1 MPVHPNTEPTLK
13 ATNAGIDAMVQLSG
27 FEWLMLGAL
36 IAVLLALAA
45 ALLMYGLQRHML
57 FPASKPLDVPHSPH
71 HLIRAVDIPVNGK
84 VLRGHVAIPTREPG
98 VRQGLLYFNGRRENP
113 RSIFRALA
121 ALPGHHVLCF
131 SYDRLGLAWRKPG
144 ERELM
149 ADNLA
154 VLDWWASEC
163 GIAIEH
169 IAVAG
174 RSLGSGFAVQAAAA
188 RPVRRLALISPF
200 DQLLTAVRRSMP
212 WVPRWWLRDKFDSRD
227 HIGQVRCACLLI
239 VGDEDT
245 TIPAAASRAL
255 FDSWTGRLSEFVV
268 RQSGHRGVLK
278 RADVH
283 QALADFLRG

>member
-1 MPVHPNTEPTLK
+1 LITL
-13 ATNAGIDAMVQLSG
+13 SC
-27 FEWLMLGAL
+27 L
-36 IAVLLALAA
+36 IAVLFALAA
-45 ALLMYGLQRHML
+45 AACMVGLQRHML
-57 FPASKPLDVPHSPH
+57 FPASKPLAVTDSPH
-71 HLIRAVDIPVNGK
+71 HLIHAIDIPANGK
-84 VLRGHVAIPTREPG
+84 VLRGHVAVPIDEPS
-98 VRQGLLYFNGRRENP
+98 VRRGLLYFNGRRENP

-154 VLDWWASEC
+154 VLDWWVKEG

-169 IAVAG
+169 ITVAG

-188 RPVRRLALISPF
+188 RPVRGLALISPF
-200 DQLLTAVRRSMP
+200 DQLLTAVRSSMP
-212 WVPRWWLRDKFDSRD
+212 WVPRWCLRDKFDSRD
-227 HIGQVRCACLLI
+227 HIKQVRCACLLI
-239 VGDEDT
+239 VGDADT

-255 FDSWTGRLSEFVV
+255 FDSWPGHLSEFVV

-283 QALADFLRG
+283 GALADFLRA

>member
-1 MPVHPNTEPTLK
+1 MI
-13 ATNAGIDAMVQLSG
+13 A
-27 FEWLMLGAL
+27 LGTL
-36 IAVLLALAA
+36 IAVLLVLAA
-45 ALLMYGLQRHML
+45 AAGLYALQRHLL
-57 FPASKPLDVPHSPH
+57 FPASKPLAVPDSPH
-71 HLIRAVDIPVNGK
+71 HLVRAVAIPVNGK
-84 VLRGHVAIPTREPG
+84 VLRGHVAIPTAEHGPRH
-98 VRQGLLYFNGRRENP
+98 GLLYFNGRRENP
-113 RSIFRALA
+113 RSIFRALG

-149 ADNLA
+149 ADGLA
-154 VLDWWASEC
+154 VLDWWVKDS

-169 IAVAG
+169 IVVAG

-188 RPVRRLALISPF
+188 RPVRGLALISPF
-200 DQLLTAVRRSMP
+200 DQLLTAVHSSMP
-212 WVPRWWLRDKFDSRD
+212 SVPRWWLRDKFDSRD

-255 FDSWTGRLSEFVV
+255 FESWPGHLSEFVV
-268 RQSGHRGVLK
+268 RHCAHRGLLK

-283 QALADFLRG
+283 QALADFLRR